1 MPRDYILY
9 FYENAFK
16 MHQRRLEGIFS
27 VAREKAWHVEAI
39 AVDGVRT
46 HPRKVIAFWH
56 PTGVIVDG
64 GVLSH
69 KGYGLDAF
77 SGVPSVFC
85 DVDTDRMS
93 TPYFGVQHDSRETAR
108 KATEEILALGYDNYA
123 FVHYRTKRDWSLE
136 REAVMRKRAAGKNVF
151 SFNAWRTEHDADVT
165 AFHEKLSRF
174 LQGLPHP
181 CGIFAANDETASHV
195 LLAAARCGITVPEE
209 LSVVSIDND
218 ELLCENIDPTL
229 TSVAP
234 DFTGSGRLAAELLA
248 RRLDDPSMRPL
259 VISYGSAPLVR
270 RRSTRPA
277 SARDVRILKAL
288 EFIRLNACAG
298 ISVKDVLSHTGLNAR
313 AAEIRFKSFTGHA
326 IRDEIASV
334 RIARA
339 MECLADA
346 RLPVGE
352 IHAACGYANERTFR
366 AAFTKATGFS
376 PRAWQKLRKRGSGTD
391 RTNEVSR

>member
-1 MPRDYILY
+1 MQRDYILY

-69 KGYGLDAF
+69 NGYGPDAF

-85 DVDTDRMS
+85 DVDTDRIS
-93 TPYFGVQHDSRETAR
+93 APYFGVQHDSRETAR

-123 FVHYRTKRDWSLE
+123 FVHYRTKRDWTLE
-136 REAVMRKRAAGKNVF
+136 REAVMRECAVGKNVF
-151 SFNAWRTEHDADVT
+151 SFEAWRSEHAADVT
-165 AFHEKLSRF
+165 TFHEKLSRF
-174 LQGLPHP
+174 LLRLPRP
-181 CGIFAANDETASHV
+181 CGVFAANDETASHV
-195 LLAAARCGITVPEE
+195 LLVAARCGITVPEE
-209 LSVVSIDND
+209 ISVVGIDND
-218 ELLCENIDPTL
+218 ELLCENVDPTL

-234 DFTGSGRLAAELLA
+234 DFIGSGRLAAELLA
-248 RRLDDPSMRPL
+248 RRIDEPSTPPV
-259 VISYGSAPLVR
+259 VIAYGSAPLVR

-277 SARDVRILKAL
+277 AARDIRILKAL
-288 EFIRLNACAG
+288 EFIRLNACEG
-298 ISVKDVLSHTGLNAR
+298 ISVKDVLSHAGLSAR

-346 RLPVGE
+346 RLPVGG

-366 AAFTKATGFS
+366 AAFTKATGVS
-376 PRAWQKLRKRGSGTD
+376 PRAWRERRTRGAGTD
-391 RTNEVSR
+391 RTNDLSR